1 MQRALGGADWRTIIN
16 RAELREGGWEG
27 AGHANLPTSQL
38 AQCTVYI
45 HVLRFTI
52 KKNTQLLLGS
62 TGATHYNYL
71 ASSGGADR

>member
-16 RAELREGGWEG
+16 RGELREGGWEG

-38 AQCTVYI
+38 AQCTVYL
-45 HVLRFTI
+45 HVLLFTI
-52 KKNTQLLLGS
+52 KNTHTIVVCS
-62 TGATHYNYL
+62 GATHYNYL

>member
-52 KKNTQLLLGS
+52 KKKHTIVVS